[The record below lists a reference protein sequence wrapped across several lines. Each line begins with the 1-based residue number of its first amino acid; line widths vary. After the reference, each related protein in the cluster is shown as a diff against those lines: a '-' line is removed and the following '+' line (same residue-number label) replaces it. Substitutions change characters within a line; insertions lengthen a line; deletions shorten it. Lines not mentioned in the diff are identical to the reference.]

1 MKGIRQFLYFA
12 LNPISWTI
20 GKRLFSLF
28 LIGAFFGSSALG
40 DFWQI
45 TRSWASAT
53 GPSDSISALSSLKNT
68 LSPLPGTLPASAV
81 SPPSP
86 VLPDLWR
93 SSLWNPLVLT
103 RNGVPVVRI
112 EQAGPVLD
120 PSFVPEF
127 REQEGNRYVTVLDNG
142 YRIIWTVRPSLQK
155 EVARFVS
162 RNRVPYGMFVAVDP
176 PTGDLLAFYGSHD
189 GMTDNSLVARATYP
203 AASLFKVITTEDA
216 LEHRKISP
224 ETRIYFH
231 GCLYCIGPS
240 YWRDNPRR
248 DRLHLSVTEA
258 LGKSV
263 NMIFEKI
270 AIRWLTPD
278 NLQSTADRFGFNR
291 ELPSDIP
298 FETSSAVIPGDKD
311 GFARS
316 AAGFGQVMISPIHAA
331 LIAGA
336 LSNGG
341 VMMVPH
347 LIHSI
352 TDASGRVI
360 YRAVSKPY
368 MTVTDPKIAWTLLAM
383 MHSTTVHGTGR
394 RAFLHWHY
402 DPVLRHIEVAGKTG
416 TLTGMHPVGHYE
428 WFMGMAPIGK
438 PRIAVA
444 ALSID
449 QGLWRIKGPDI
460 ASHGMIAYFRKSS
473 SF

>member
-1 MKGIRQFLYFA
+1 LKGIRQFLYFA
-12 LNPISWTI
+12 RNPISWTL

-28 LIGAFFGSSALG
+28 LIVAFFGSSAVG

-45 TRSWASAT
+45 TRSWASGT
-53 GPSDSISALSSLKNT
+53 GPSDAMFPLSSMKT
-68 LSPLPGTLPASAV
+68 PVPSSAVPVQPASTG
-81 SPPSP
+81 PSP
-86 VLPDLWR
+86 SILPDIWK
-93 SSLWNPLVLT
+93 SSLFSPLVLT
-103 RNGVPVVRI
+103 RSGAPVVRI
-112 EQAGPVLD
+112 DPSGPVLD
-120 PSFVPEF
+120 PSFFPEF
-127 REQEGNRYVTVLDNG
+127 RDQEGDRYVTVLDNG
-142 YRIIWTVRPSLQK
+142 YRIVWTVRPSLQK
-155 EVARFVS
+155 EVAKFVS

-176 PTGDLLAFYGSHD
+176 PTGELLAFYGSHD
-189 GMTDNSLVARATYP
+189 GMTDNSLVTKATYP
-203 AASLFKVITTEDA
+203 AASLFKVVTTEDA

-224 ETRIYFH
+224 ETNIYFH

-263 NMIFEKI
+263 NMIFAKI

-291 ELPSDIP
+291 EIPSDIL
-298 FETSSAVIPGDKD
+298 FEPSSAVIPMDRD

-316 AAGFGQVMISPIHAA
+316 AAGFGQVVISPIHAA

-341 VMMVPH
+341 IMMTPH

-352 TDASGRVI
+352 TDASGHAI
-360 YRAVSKPY
+360 YRAMSKPL
-368 MTVTDPKIAWTLLAM
+368 MTVADPKIAWTLLAM

-394 RAFLHWHY
+394 KAFLHWHY

-416 TLTGMHPVGHYE
+416 TLSGMHPVGHYE

-438 PRIAVA
+438 PQIAVA

-460 ASHGMIAYFRKSS
+460 ASHGMIAYFRKP